1 MWEDAAQGG
10 QNQFPRQG
18 ILSCVKGG
26 ELRLTRKN
34 QASEKARISFRLLF
48 TVDMMGLA
56 ASSS

>member
-1 MWEDAAQGG
+1 MWEDTAQGG

-18 ILSCVKGG
+18 LRSCVKSG
-26 ELRLTRKN
+26 ELGLTRKN
-34 QASEKARISFRLLF
+34 QASEKAHISFSRLF